1 MPMNITM
8 LHSKIHRATITDA
21 NLNYEGSVS
30 ICPDLIKA
38 AGLLINQQ
46 IDVLNCN
53 SGSRLTTYVIEGGP
67 GEICLNGA
75 AARHNQPGDLVI
87 LAAYCSMDA
96 EEAQSHQPNLV
107 FVDSDNKI
115 SSLKSKE
122 IHQKENFEHA
132 A

>member
-1 MPMNITM
+1 MNLTM
-8 LHSKIHRATITDA
+8 LHSKIHRATVTDA

-38 AGLLINQQ
+38 AGLLVNQQ

-53 SGSRLTTYVIEGGP
+53 CGSRLTTYVIEGAP

-87 LAAYCSMDA
+87 LAAYCSVDA
-96 EEAQSHQPNLV
+96 EEAKTHQPNLV
-107 FVDSDNKI
+107 FVDSQNKI
-115 SSLKSKE
+115 TSLKNKE
-122 IHQKENFEHA
+122 IHKKENFEHA

>member
-1 MPMNITM
+1 M
-8 LHSKIHRATITDA
+8 TDA

-53 SGSRLTTYVIEGGP
+53 LGSRLTTYVIEGGQS
-67 GEICLNGA
+67 EICLNGA
-75 AARHNQPGDLVI
+75 AAGYNQSEDLVI
-87 LAAYCSMDA
+87 LVAYCSLDA
-96 EEAQSHQPNLV
+96 ESAKTHQPNLV
-107 FVDSDNKI
+107 FVDAYNRV
-115 SSLKSKE
+115 SSLKNKE
-122 IHQKENFEHA
+122 THQKENFEHA

>member
-1 MPMNITM
+1 MNLTM
-8 LHSKIHRATITDA
+8 LHSKIHRATVTDA

-30 ICPDLIKA
+30 ICPKLIKA

-87 LAAYCSMDA
+87 LAAYCSMDV
-96 EEAQSHQPNLV
+96 EEAKTHQPNLV
-107 FVDSDNKI
+107 FVDSENNI
-115 SSLKSKE
+115 SSLKTAE
-122 IHQKENFEHA
+122 THQKENFEHA

>member
-1 MPMNITM
+1 MAMNITM
-8 LHSKIHRATITDA
+8 LHSKIHRATVTDA
-21 NLNYEGSVS
+21 NLNYEGSIS
-30 ICPDLIKA
+30 ICPALIKA

-53 SGSRLTTYVIEGGP
+53 CGSRLTTYVIAGEA

-87 LAAYCSMDA
+87 LAAYCSVDA
-96 EEAQSHQPNLV
+96 ETAQTHQPNLV
-107 FVDSDNKI
+107 FVDSENKI
-115 SSLKSKE
+115 SSVKNKE
-122 IHQKENFEHA
+122 THKNENFEHA

>member
-1 MPMNITM
+1 MNLTM
-8 LHSKIHRATITDA
+8 LHSKIHRATVTDA
-21 NLNYEGSVS
+21 NLNYEGSIS

-53 SGSRLTTYVIEGGP
+53 CGSRLTTYVIEGGK

-87 LAAYCSMDA
+87 LAAYASMDA
-96 EEAQSHQPNLV
+96 EEAKTHQPNLV
-107 FVDSDNKI
+107 FVDSQNNI
-115 SSLKSKE
+115 SSLKNAE
-122 IHQKENFEHA
+122 THQKENMEHA

>member
-1 MPMNITM
+1 MNLTM
-8 LHSKIHRATITDA
+8 LHSKIHRATVTDA
-21 NLNYEGSVS
+21 NLNYEGSIS

-53 SGSRLTTYVIEGGP
+53 CGSRLTTYVIEGGK

-87 LAAYCSMDA
+87 LAAYASMDA
-96 EEAQSHQPNLV
+96 EEAKTHQPNLV
-107 FVDSDNKI
+107 FVDSQNNI
-115 SSLKSKE
+115 SSLKNAETHK
-122 IHQKENFEHA
+122 KENLEHA

>member
-1 MPMNITM
+1 MNLTM
-8 LHSKIHRATITDA
+8 LHSKIHRATVTDA
-21 NLNYEGSVS
+21 NLNYEGSIS
-30 ICPDLIKA
+30 ICPDLIQA

-53 SGSRLTTYVIEGGP
+53 SGSRLTTYVIEGGR

-96 EEAQSHQPNLV
+96 EAAQTHQPNLV
-107 FVDSDNKI
+107 FVDSENKI
-115 SSLKSKE
+115 SSVKNKE
-122 IHQKENFEHA
+122 THQKENFEHA

>member
-1 MPMNITM
+1 MNLTM
-8 LHSKIHRATITDA
+8 LHSKIHRATVTDA
-21 NLNYEGSVS
+21 NLNYEGSIS

-53 SGSRLTTYVIEGGP
+53 SGSRLTTYVIEGGK

-87 LAAYCSMDA
+87 LAAYCSLDA
-96 EEAQSHQPNLV
+96 EEAKTHQPNLV
-107 FVDSDNKI
+107 FVDKDNEI
-115 SSLKSKE
+115 SSLKTAE
-122 IHQKENFEHA
+122 THQQENFEHA

>member
-1 MPMNITM
+1 MNITM

-21 NLNYEGSVS
+21 NLNYEGSIS

-53 SGSRLTTYVIEGGP
+53 CGSRLTTYVIEGGP

-87 LAAYCSMDA
+87 LAAYCSLDA
-96 EEAQSHQPNLV
+96 ETAQTHLPNLV
-107 FVDSDNKI
+107 FVNSENKI
-115 SSLKSKE
+115 SSMKNKE
-122 IHQKENFEHA
+122 THQKENYEHA

>member
-1 MPMNITM
+1 MNLTM
-8 LHSKIHRATITDA
+8 LHSKIHRATVTDA

-53 SGSRLTTYVIEGGP
+53 SGSRLTTYVIEGGK

-87 LAAYCSMDA
+87 LAAYCSLDSD
-96 EEAQSHQPNLV
+96 EAKSHQPNLV
-107 FVDSDNKI
+107 FVDAENRV
-115 SSLKSKE
+115 SSLKNKE
-122 IHQKENFEHA
+122 THQKENFEHA

>member
-1 MPMNITM
+1 MNLTM
-8 LHSKIHRATITDA
+8 LQSKIHRATVTDA
-21 NLNYEGSVS
+21 NLNYEGSIS
-30 ICPDLIKA
+30 ICADLIKA

-53 SGSRLTTYVIEGGP
+53 SGSRLTTYVIEGQA

-87 LAAYCSMDA
+87 LVAYCSVDSQ
-96 EEAQSHQPNLV
+96 EAKTHQPKLV
-107 FVDSDNKI
+107 FVDKDNKI
-115 SSLKSKE
+115 SNLKSKE
-122 IHQKENFEHA
+122 TRQKENFEHA

>member
-1 MPMNITM
+1 MNITM
-8 LHSKIHRATITDA
+8 LHSKIHRATVTDA

-53 SGSRLTTYVIEGGP
+53 SGSRLTTYVIEGGK

-87 LAAYCSMDA
+87 LAAYCSVDA
-96 EEAQSHQPNLV
+96 EEAKSHQPNLV
-107 FVDSDNKI
+107 FVDAKNEV
-115 SSLKSKE
+115 SSLKNAE
-122 IHQKENFEHA
+122 THQKENFEHA

>member
-1 MPMNITM
+1 MNLTM
-8 LHSKIHRATITDA
+8 LHSKIHRATVTDA

-38 AGLLINQQ
+38 AGLLVNQQ

-53 SGSRLTTYVIEGGP
+53 SGSRLTTYVITGKR

-87 LAAYCSMDA
+87 LAAYCSVDA
-96 EEAQSHQPNLV
+96 KEAKTHQPNLV
-107 FVDSDNKI
+107 FVDSQNRV
-115 SSLKSKE
+115 SSLKGVE
-122 IHQKENFEHA
+122 RHQKENFEHA

>member
-1 MPMNITM
+1 MNLTM
-8 LHSKIHRATITDA
+8 LHSKIHRATVTDA
-21 NLNYEGSVS
+21 NLNYEGSIS
-30 ICPDLIKA
+30 ICPDLIRA

-87 LAAYCSMDA
+87 LAAYCGLDA
-96 EEAQSHQPNLV
+96 EAAKSHQPNLV
-107 FVDSDNKI
+107 FVDKNNKI
-115 SSLKSKE
+115 SSLKIQE
-122 IHQKENFEHA
+122 THQQKNFEHVA
-132 A
+132 

>member
-1 MPMNITM
+1 MNLTM
-8 LHSKIHRATITDA
+8 LHSKIHRAIVTDA

-38 AGLLINQQ
+38 AGLLVNQQ

-53 SGSRLTTYVIEGGP
+53 SGSRLTTYVIEGGK

-87 LAAYCSMDA
+87 LAAYCSLDS
-96 EEAQSHQPNLV
+96 EEAKSHQPNLV
-107 FVDSDNKI
+107 FVDANNQI
-115 SSLKSKE
+115 SSLKNKE
-122 IHQKENFEHA
+122 THQKENFEHA

>member
-1 MPMNITM
+1 MNLTM
-8 LHSKIHRATITDA
+8 LHSKIHRATVTDA

-30 ICPDLIKA
+30 ICPELIKA

-96 EEAQSHQPNLV
+96 EEAQTHQPNLV
-107 FVDSDNKI
+107 FVDSNNQI
-115 SSLKSKE
+115 SSLKDKE
-122 IHQKENFEHA
+122 THQKKNFEHA

>member
-1 MPMNITM
+1 M
-8 LHSKIHRATITDA
+8 LHSKIHRATVTDA

-53 SGSRLTTYVIEGGP
+53 SGSRLTTYVIEGRQ

-87 LAAYCSMDA
+87 LAAYASMSV
-96 EEAQSHQPNLV
+96 EEAQKHQPALV
-107 FVDSDNKI
+107 FVDSKNRVKT
-115 SSLKSKE
+115 LKNSE
-122 IHQKENFEHA
+122 TAGTVNFDHA

>member
-1 MPMNITM
+1 MNLTM
-8 LHSKIHRATITDA
+8 LHSKIHRATVTDA
-21 NLNYEGSVS
+21 NLNYEGSIS
-30 ICPDLIKA
+30 ICPELIKA

-53 SGSRLTTYVIEGGP
+53 CGSRLTTYVIEGNK

-87 LAAYCSMDA
+87 LAAYCSVDS
-96 EEAQSHQPNLV
+96 EEAKTHQPNLV
-107 FVDSDNKI
+107 FVDSANNI
-115 SSLKSKE
+115 SSIKTKETHQSK
-122 IHQKENFEHA
+122 NFEHA

>member
-1 MPMNITM
+1 MSMNLTM
-8 LHSKIHRATITDA
+8 LHSKIHRATVTDA
-21 NLNYEGSVS
+21 NLNYEGSIS

-53 SGSRLTTYVIEGGP
+53 SGSRLTTYVIQGGA

-87 LAAYCSMDA
+87 LAAYCSLDA
-96 EEAQSHQPNLV
+96 ETAKTHQPNLV

-115 SSLKSKE
+115 SSLKNKE
-122 IHQKENFEHA
+122 THQKKNFEHA

>member
-1 MPMNITM
+1 MNINM
-8 LHSKIHRATITDA
+8 LYSKIHRATVTDA

-53 SGSRLTTYVIEGGP
+53 SGSRLTTYVIEGGK

-87 LAAYCSMDA
+87 LVAYAIMPI
-96 EEAQSHQPNLV
+96 EQAQNHQPKLV
-107 FVDSDNKI
+107 FVNQDNTIKT
-115 SSLKSKE
+115 LKSQETHKK
-122 IHQKENFEHA
+122 IIS
-132 A
+132 